1 MSFLGVSPVD
11 AHEKTG
17 DTFLGAANTLLLLP
31 TFSLLSGSKESPFTL
46 AIYTGVNDVNVVSM
60 IHGLLDRWPGSRF
73 FGSLF
78 MSVDWQQSQ
87 SYSVDA

>member
-46 AIYTGVNDVNVVSM
+46 AIYTALTGSSPTRCTFWTN
-60 IHGLLDRWPGSRF
+60 LLT
-73 FGSLF
+73 
-78 MSVDWQQSQ
+78 
-87 SYSVDA
+87 

>member
-46 AIYTGVNDVNVVSM
+46 AIYTA
-60 IHGLLDRWPGSRF
+60 LTT
-73 FGSLF
+73 
-78 MSVDWQQSQ
+78 
-87 SYSVDA
+87 

>member
-46 AIYTGVNDVNVVSM
+46 AIYTGVTT
-60 IHGLLDRWPGSRF
+60 
-73 FGSLF
+73 
-78 MSVDWQQSQ
+78 
-87 SYSVDA
+87 